1 MWNIKTFY
9 NNQHKLTL
17 IWFLNVQVAVHY
29 YGRLAAKQGWRFDST
44 YDHKDETGEP
54 IPFVFTLGSGKVSLM
69 VFQFFFM
76 CIPLISCL
84 WVAKMPHVANTRHAM
99 LMVYVINPCP
109 NGWELVLLLLIV
121 LAFIFSF
128 SFTSL

>member
-84 WVAKMPHVANTRHAM
+84 WVAKRPHVANTRHAM
-99 LMVYVINPCP
+99 LMVCYQPMPKWMGACVASLNC
-109 NGWELVLLLLIV
+109 
-121 LAFIFSF
+121 FSF
-128 SFTSL
+128 HLFLFFH